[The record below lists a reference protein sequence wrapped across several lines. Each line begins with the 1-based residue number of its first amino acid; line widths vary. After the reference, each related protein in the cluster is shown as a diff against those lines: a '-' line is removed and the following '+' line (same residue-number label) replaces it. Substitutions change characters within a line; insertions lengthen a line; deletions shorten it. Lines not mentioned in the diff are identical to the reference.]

1 MAHGMIR
8 KQHCRL
14 DLGVPGC
21 GPIAPFAHFES
32 CAKASNAGYDAMLAG
47 PGLEAVIVAKTF
59 AVTGI
64 AALLRRTN

>member
-1 MAHGMIR
+1 MIR
-8 KQHCRL
+8 KQDRRL
-14 DLGVPGC
+14 GVGVPGY
-21 GPIAPFAHFES
+21 GPIAQFAHFES
-32 CAKASNAGYDAMLAG
+32 CAKACNADYDAMLAG

>member
-1 MAHGMIR
+1 M
-8 KQHCRL
+8 
-14 DLGVPGC
+14 PGC

-59 AVTGI
+59 AVTGV
-64 AALLRRTN
+64 AAVLRRTN